1 MIDFAETVNAE
12 LKAFRSK
19 AIASHN
25 AATPLARKVLASLMA
40 GALTQG
46 KVTLAAL
53 AAYGNPKTPKGK
65 PCTTLSGLRY
75 AEAGEAMKKTLEKVF
90 YLDDVRA
97 IGSSKDSSEADKT
110 LGAAVNAVLTDFV
123 LEREGAPKSLSA
135 VLTQVEELCI
145 AAAKA
150 EAEAKAKAEAE
161 AKAEA
166 GEAGEAEAGEAKAEA
181 APAASE
187 LSELANRLTIAL
199 NSASDEERIAAI
211 DAIGKLYEAIEAVYE
226 IGTPPVAQAA

>member
-1 MIDFAETVNAE
+1 MIDFAETVKDE

-46 KVTLAAL
+46 KVVLAAL
-53 AAYGNPKTPKGK
+53 ATYGNPKTPKGK

-110 LGAAVNAVLTDFV
+110 LGLAVNAVLNDFV
-123 LEREGAPKSLSA
+123 LEREGAAKSLSA
-135 VLTQVEELCI
+135 VLSQVEELCI

-150 EAEAKAKAEAE
+150 EAEAAAK

-166 GEAGEAEAGEAKAEA
+166 GEAGETEA
-181 APAASE
+181 APSAEAEPAALE
-187 LSELANRLTIAL
+187 IAELANRLTIAL
-199 NSASDEERIAAI
+199 NSASDEQRIAAI